1 MRHSMNVINFINEI
15 YYKLMSNQYCS
26 GVDLKTDI
34 YKIKDSIWREIY
46 SIDKSDLN
54 DLCKVHEYL
63 IDEVCKIH
71 ETEEDC
77 YNYKILRK
85 NLNIKDISNQINDG
99 KRASNIYCF
108 NDYDYEYYFI
118 GDLHSDDFG
127 LKRILNQCNFFDNTI
142 KENKF
147 RLVFLGDYID
157 RGKEH
162 LKLLESI
169 LILKYLFPKNVFLLR
184 GNHDGGSIKDDEV
197 KLCTRIGEDENENDY
212 FLMYIYN
219 LTKVNSTFS
228 FKMIEK
234 YLKFFNSLCN
244 IAFISQKNIS
254 ILGVHGGIPRA
265 KNKDSDFYN
274 YIGCISDLTNEDI
287 VDIRNDSIMDNILWS
302 DPYDNQGDFR
312 EDSKRFNFTYEHFE
326 EFRNIIGFDI
336 LIRGHEAEIEG
347 YKRFFDD
354 KLITLFSSG
363 MILKDN
369 ININDDTAYNDVT
382 PKIIRLNKESEI
394 EIIAVT

>member
-15 YYKLMSNQYCS
+15 YYKIMSNQYCS

-71 ETEEDC
+71 EMEEDC
-77 YNYKILRK
+77 YNHKLLRE
-85 NLNIKDISNQINDG
+85 NLNIKDISNQIKDG

-127 LKRILNQCNFFDNTI
+127 LKRILNQCNFFDNVI

-162 LKLLESI
+162 LKLLENI

-219 LTKVNSTFS
+219 LAKDNSTFS

-234 YLKFFNSLCN
+234 YLDFFNSLCN

-274 YIGCISDLTNEDI
+274 YIRCIANLTNEDI

-302 DPYDNQGDFR
+302 DPYDNQGVFR

-382 PKIIRLNKESEI
+382 PKIIRLNKKSEI
-394 EIIAVT
+394 KIIAVT